1 MNPNVP
7 AVAVPQ
13 ALIGPMTVEEARKG
27 GFKCLSPLDKAV
39 AIEFATTGHTL
50 RQVAMDIGQ
59 PLGDVRKAFSSPLV
73 RGFIHDLQ
81 MEVAQHKIINAAW
94 VEQQVMAVW
103 PQLTGEEDV
112 ALVTAKGEAY
122 NARKFHS
129 AEVTS
134 ILRHFSGNSDQK
146 KAGGVQVMINFGD
159 MGVAPSAPPQVTV
172 VEAG

>member
-13 ALIGPMTVEEARKG
+13 ALIGPMTVEEARKD

-94 VEQQVMAVW
+94 VEQQVMDMW
-103 PQLTGEEDV
+103 PKLTGEEDV
-112 ALVTAKGEAY
+112 DLVTAKGESYTAK
-122 NARKFHS
+122 KFHS

-172 VEAG
+172 IEAG